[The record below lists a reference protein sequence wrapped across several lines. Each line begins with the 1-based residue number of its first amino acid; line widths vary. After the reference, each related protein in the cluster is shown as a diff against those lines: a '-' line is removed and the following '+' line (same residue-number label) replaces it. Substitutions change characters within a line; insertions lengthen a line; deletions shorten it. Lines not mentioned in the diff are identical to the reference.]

1 MLPDFPETKAT
12 ILSDAHGTIQRMIH
26 AQHPVL
32 AEIKSYIQH
41 EGRAMRYEQVGY
53 GEKRQE
59 LEAHSFPVEIKVE
72 EVPTLF
78 GNALTE
84 KLRKLADAVGER
96 QMTILLAKHEEATL
110 MTGNRFD
117 AGGRPMNGDLLLQMT
132 ETLPIDFDLS
142 GNILPSSTFLTH
154 PDMMPVYKAAIEE
167 IENDPELQAR
177 HRDNVS
183 KQYNEW
189 LDRENRRKLV
199 D

>member
-1 MLPDFPETKAT
+1 MLPDFPELKAK
-12 ILSDAHGTIQRMIH
+12 ILQDAHTTIQRMIH
-26 AQHPVL
+26 ARHPVL

-59 LEAHSFPVEIKVE
+59 LEAHSFPVEITVK

-78 GNALTE
+78 GDALTE
-84 KLRKLADAVGER
+84 KLKKLADAVGER
-96 QMTILLAKHEEATL
+96 QMKSLMAKHDEATL

-117 AGGRPMNGDLLLQMT
+117 AGGRPMDGAMLLQMT
-132 ETLPIDFDLS
+132 ETLPMDFDLS

-154 PDMMPVYKAAIEE
+154 PDMMPLYQAAIDE
-167 IENDPELQAR
+167 IENDPELQAK